1 MAGTVTIEDVFQ
13 ELKTIERT
21 MVTREDL
28 DALIDTVEI
37 LSNPKTMAA
46 LRKSDLDIKEGRVK
60 EVSPLKSYSVSC
72 EHDLGGQANR
82 HVS

>member
-1 MAGTVTIEDVFQ
+1 MAGSITIEDVYQ

-28 DALIDTVEI
+28 DALIDSVEI

-46 LRKSDLDIKEGRVK
+46 LHKSDLDIKEGRDEAVFNSIAGYVTHQRR
-60 EVSPLKSYSVSC
+60 EI
-72 EHDLGGQANR
+72 NI
-82 HVS
+82 

>member
-1 MAGTVTIEDVFQ
+1 MIESVTIEDVYQ

-28 DALIDTVEI
+28 DAIIDSVEI

-46 LRKSDLDIKEGRVK
+46 LHKCDLDIKEGRVK
-60 EVSPLKSYSVSC
+60 EVSSIEEMLS
-72 EHDLGGQANR
+72 EL
-82 HVS
+82 

>member
-1 MAGTVTIEDVFQ
+1 MEDVYQ

-21 MVTREDL
+21 MATREDL
-28 DALIDTVEI
+28 DALVDTVEI

-60 EVSPLKSYSVSC
+60 EVSSVEELLS
-72 EHDLGGQANR
+72 EL
-82 HVS
+82 

>member
-1 MAGTVTIEDVFQ
+1 MAGTVTIEDVYQ

-21 MVTREDL
+21 MVTRQDL

-60 EVSPLKSYSVSC
+60 EVSSVEELLS
-72 EHDLGGQANR
+72 EL
-82 HVS
+82 

>member
-28 DALIDTVEI
+28 DAIIDSIEI

-60 EVSPLKSYSVSC
+60 EVSSVEELLS
-72 EHDLGGQANR
+72 EL
-82 HVS
+82 

>member
-1 MAGTVTIEDVFQ
+1 MELFRPLNRCPMESITIEDVYQ

-28 DALIDTVEI
+28 DAIIDSVEI

-46 LRKSDLDIKEGRVK
+46 LNKSDLDIKEGRVK
-60 EVSPLKSYSVSC
+60 EVSSVEEMLS
-72 EHDLGGQANR
+72 EL
-82 HVS
+82 